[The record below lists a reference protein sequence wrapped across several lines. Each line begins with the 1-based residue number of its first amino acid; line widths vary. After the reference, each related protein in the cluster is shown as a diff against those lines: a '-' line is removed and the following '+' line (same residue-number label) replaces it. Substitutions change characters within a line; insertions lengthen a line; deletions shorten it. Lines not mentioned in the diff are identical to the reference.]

1 MQDHF
6 EYIIRRH
13 KLLTDNPPIKTY
25 VSKTENRITFKFKT
39 GYYVK
44 LLMPEKMKL
53 LRSTKDKMTKNKNS
67 KNTPHLKITEI
78 VLVHCNI
85 INNDY

>member
-1 MQDHF
+1 
-6 EYIIRRH
+6 
-13 KLLTDNPPIKTY
+13 
-25 VSKTENRITFKFKT
+25 
-39 GYYVK
+39 
-44 LLMPEKMKL
+44 MPEKMKL

-67 KNTPHLKITEI
+67 KNTPHLRITEI